1 MTARDDATRAA
12 ERAVLGAMLFH
23 HSAIPEALTYLD
35 AEQFADPRNGYVF
48 LAVVGLH
55 ARNAP
60 AGPPAVADELH
71 RLGHLHGA
79 LDHAYVAALANE
91 ACTTGQVGYYAAI
104 IAREARRRR
113 LALAFRSSLAALDET
128 EGEDLPKLATK
139 LTRDLAQLASP
150 TDGTVGP
157 LDKFAFDGW
166 SFLKH
171 QGENVEPVWGRR
183 GAVAWPVGEACMI
196 AGPSGVGKTTIAHQ
210 VLLGRIGIGGDVLGL
225 PVLPTG
231 SKVLYLA
238 MDRPAQIARA
248 FSRLVSDEHEAILR
262 DRLVWWAGPLP
273 AVLEKEPWIL
283 AELAER
289 HGADTIVVDS
299 IKDAIRKV
307 SDDEC
312 GNAFNRARQN
322 VLAEGMQI
330 LELHHNRKGQAGQ
343 SREEGI
349 DAVYGSGWLVNGAG
363 SVFGL
368 FGDPG
373 DPMVRMRHL
382 KQSSGDLGTFDVLH
396 DFDRSVSTVDDQRD
410 PVAILRRAAHGLTA
424 QELANSTRTKDGAPE
439 RNDVE
444 KARRKL
450 ESLVVSGVAVV
461 ISEEKRDTGGKP
473 VKRYGLATR
482 QGLVAA

>member
-1 MTARDDATRAA
+1 MTAREEATRAA

-23 HSAIPEALTYLD
+23 HSAIPEATTYLD
-35 AEQFADPRNGYVF
+35 AEQFAEPRHGYVF
-48 LAVVGLH
+48 TAAVGLY
-55 ARNAP
+55 ARHAP
-60 AGPPAVADELH
+60 ATPPAVLDELH
-71 RLGHLHGA
+71 RLGHLHGS
-79 LDHAYVAALANE
+79 LDAAYVHALTAD
-91 ACTTGQVGYYAAI
+91 ACLSSQVGYYAAI
-104 IAREARRRR
+104 ITREARRRR
-113 LALAFRSSLAALDET
+113 LGLAFRIGLAALDET
-128 EGEDLPKLATK
+128 EGEDLPDLAAK
-139 LTRDLAQLASP
+139 LTRDLAELASP
-150 TDGTVGP
+150 VDGATGP

-183 GAVAWPVGEACMI
+183 GQVAWPVGEACMI

-248 FSRLVSDEHEAILR
+248 FARLVRDEHEAVLR

-273 AVLEKEPWIL
+273 TVLEKEPWIF

-299 IKDAIRKV
+299 IKDTIRKV

-373 DPMVRMRHL
+373 DPVVRMRHL
-382 KQSSGDLGTFDVLH
+382 KQSSGDLGTFEVVH
-396 DFDRSVSTVDDQRD
+396 DFDRGISTVDDQRD
-410 PVAILRRAAHGLTA
+410 PVAILKRAAHGLTA
-424 QELANSTRTKDGAPE
+424 QELANSIRTKDGAPE

-450 ESLVVSGVAVV
+450 DALVAAGVAVV
-461 ISEEKRDTGGKP
+461 IGEEKRDMGGKP
-473 VKRYGLATR
+473 VKRYGLAAR
-482 QGLVAA
+482 EGLRAA